1 MRVIPRAV
9 SKLFKRPSPGTMNKL
24 STREKLSKTMRGG
37 MKYVAMGGALSL
49 GAEGISA
56 LVNHAKDS
64 PTNML
69 DSEKVEF
76 QDWGP
81 SIFRVDS
88 VDTAPKSKL
97 PFSLITTLLITLAIF
112 FCIMVPFCRIISVM
126 IRTCRLNRALKIS
139 SPVCPPPFGP
149 PSPREITSPPVD
161 LDGPPEDMESAWRN
175 MTGEK
180 PQVEEAHEEATD
192 NKLQIEEEI
201 KARERADIGD
211 VVEKIRR
218 SVAVK
223 AAERY
228 RQEQE
233 QNNED

>member
-1 MRVIPRAV
+1 MRIIPKIG
-9 SKLFKRPSPGTMNKL
+9 KLFKRPYPQGSM
-24 STREKLSKTMRGG
+24 REKVSKTMRGG
-37 MKYVAMGGALSL
+37 AKYVAMGGALSL

-56 LVNHAKDS
+56 LVNHAKTS
-64 PTNML
+64 PTNMQ

-112 FCIMVPFCRIISVM
+112 FCIMVPFCRIVSVM
-126 IRTCRLNRALKIS
+126 VRTCRLNRAFKIS
-139 SPVCPPPFGP
+139 SPMCPPPFGP
-149 PSPREITSPPVD
+149 PSPREDTSPPVD
-161 LDGPPEDMESAWRN
+161 LDGPPESMESVWRN

-180 PQVEEAHEEATD
+180 PQVEEAQQEAADT
-192 NKLQIEEEI
+192 KLQIEEEV

-211 VVEKIRR
+211 VVEKIRQ

-228 RQEQE
+228 RQERE
-233 QNNED
+233 QKNED

>member
-1 MRVIPRAV
+1 MRIIPRV
-9 SKLFKRPSPGTMNKL
+9 SKLFKRPSQGSAK
-24 STREKLSKTMRGG
+24 EKLLQTARGG
-37 MKYVAMGGALSL
+37 AKYVAMGGALSL

-56 LVNHAKDS
+56 LINHARTS
-64 PTNML
+64 PTNMQ

-81 SIFRVDS
+81 ALFRYDS

-112 FCIMVPFCRIISVM
+112 FCIMVPFCRIVSVM
-126 IRTCRLNRALKIS
+126 IRTCRLNRTLKIS

-161 LDGPPEDMESAWRN
+161 LDGPPESMESVWRN

-180 PQVEEAHEEATD
+180 PQVEEAQQEATET
-192 NKLQIEEEI
+192 KLQIEEEV
-201 KARERADIGD
+201 KAREWADIGD
-211 VVEKIRR
+211 VVEKIRQ

-233 QNNED
+233 QKNED

>member
-1 MRVIPRAV
+1 MRIIPRAV

-139 SPVCPPPFGP
+139 SPMCPPPFGP

-161 LDGPPEDMESAWRN
+161 QDGPSEDMEAAWRN

-180 PQVEEAHEEATD
+180 PQAEEAQEEAAD

-201 KARERADIGD
+201 KARERADISD

-223 AAERY
+223 TAERY
-228 RQEQE
+228 RQEKE
-233 QNNED
+233 HNNED